1 MIRVHYPFHPDK
13 NLPVYKKIR
22 TMSQKHY
29 IPASY
34 DRITENR
41 YL

>member
-13 NLPVYKKIR
+13 TCLCIKIR
-22 TMSQKHY
+22 TMSQKHC